1 MSLDYPRLYFK
12 IDIRILNEMF
22 VEKDEGEDRSQTRSI
37 ISRFQND
44 ELNVQKNIS
53 FLQIFLRIPVF
64 RFAEIRF

>member
-1 MSLDYPRLYFK
+1 MSSDYPRLYFK
-12 IDIRILNEMF
+12 IDIGILNEMF

>member
-1 MSLDYPRLYFK
+1 MSSDYPRLYFK
-12 IDIRILNEMF
+12 IDIGILNEMF
-22 VEKDEGEDRSQTRSI
+22 VERDGGEDRSQIRSI

-53 FLQIFLRIPVF
+53 FLQIFLRILVF

>member
-12 IDIRILNEMF
+12 IDIGILNEMF
-22 VEKDEGEDRSQTRSI
+22 VEKDGGEDRSQIRSI

-44 ELNVQKNIS
+44 ELNVHKNIS
-53 FLQIFLRIPVF
+53 VLQIFLRILVF